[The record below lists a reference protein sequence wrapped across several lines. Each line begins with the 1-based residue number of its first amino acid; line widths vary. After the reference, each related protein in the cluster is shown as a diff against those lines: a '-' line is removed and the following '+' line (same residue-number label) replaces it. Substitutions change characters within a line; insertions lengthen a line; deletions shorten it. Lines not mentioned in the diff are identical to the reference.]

1 MNEFELKEK
10 VVDYA
15 SKVFFYFVKKVNSKM
30 DAEDLSQTV
39 LLEIIQNIDKGAR
52 IDNIDYYIWGVCK
65 NQYNMY
71 LRKTLKE
78 RNNLEYKA
86 DIDYID
92 ESTSV
97 LDTMIEDEKI
107 RRINQ
112 AIKLL
117 RKDYAE
123 ILYAY
128 YVEDKTLKFISEE
141 LNIPLGT
148 VKKRLHIIREKLK
161 EYLNMERLNGKK
173 AYVPKNFSASLG
185 MMKMGTYN
193 PHNYVNTLINKNLL
207 FHSYDNPCTIEDY
220 SLELGIA
227 RPYVEDIV
235 EQLVKVTLLKKID
248 NKKYIT
254 NFPYI
259 TKDLLNS
266 NAKILLDN
274 YHIYTN
280 ELINF
285 AKKHIDEYRKLIT
298 YADLTNEEAMWS
310 FCLFLNYEIL
320 NDTKPSCKYHDRPGG
335 GKWDYYMTDLR
346 DANEYLV
353 DMGINTYQ
361 DNIGRLHAFTFY
373 NASNS
378 GRLAFNKSANG
389 SEKYELLNDLLKQH
403 NEEIVIDNKEEINE
417 YINKGFLKVVE
428 NKIKFNFPF
437 FKNNDFEKLITLTK
451 SNELKIVKEKLQ
463 IIIKKLELNMKDYLP
478 KYLEEYTYSLL
489 SNQLWDIQGL
499 VIKAFDE
506 ASLLDNKE
514 KLEYF
519 PYNLILVTSDSN

>member
-1 MNEFELKEK
+1 M
-10 VVDYA
+10 
-15 SKVFFYFVKKVNSKM
+15 
-30 DAEDLSQTV
+30 
-39 LLEIIQNIDKGAR
+39 
-52 IDNIDYYIWGVCK
+52 
-65 NQYNMY
+65 
-71 LRKTLKE
+71 
-78 RNNLEYKA
+78 
-86 DIDYID
+86 
-92 ESTSV
+92 
-97 LDTMIEDEKI
+97 
-107 RRINQ
+107 
-112 AIKLL
+112 
-117 RKDYAE
+117 
-123 ILYAY
+123 
-128 YVEDKTLKFISEE
+128 
-141 LNIPLGT
+141 
-148 VKKRLHIIREKLK
+148 
-161 EYLNMERLNGKK
+161 
-173 AYVPKNFSASLG
+173 
-185 MMKMGTYN
+185 
-193 PHNYVNTLINKNLL
+193 
-207 FHSYDNPCTIEDY
+207 
-220 SLELGIA
+220 
-227 RPYVEDIV
+227 
-235 EQLVKVTLLKKID
+235 
-248 NKKYIT
+248 
-254 NFPYI
+254 
-259 TKDLLNS
+259 
-266 NAKILLDN
+266 
-274 YHIYTN
+274 
-280 ELINF
+280 
-285 AKKHIDEYRKLIT
+285 
-298 YADLTNEEAMWS
+298 
-310 FCLFLNYEIL
+310 NYEIL

-389 SEKYELLNDLLKQH
+389 SENYELLNDLLKQH